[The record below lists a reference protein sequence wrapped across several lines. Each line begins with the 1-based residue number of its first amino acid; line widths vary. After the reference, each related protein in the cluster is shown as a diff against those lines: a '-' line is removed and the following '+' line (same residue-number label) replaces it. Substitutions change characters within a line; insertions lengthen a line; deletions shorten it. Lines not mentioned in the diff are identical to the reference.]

1 MSRRVILVTGAT
13 GFIGKSLVRQL
24 LPDERYKTIC
34 LVRKTSKIDFL
45 IKMGV
50 ETIVGDICDF
60 AGMERV
66 FKEVRPDIIVH
77 AAAKVSETNEKELY
91 SHNVEGTRNICE
103 LCFVYN
109 VERLIYLSS
118 VSVLSGNGDVPLTES
133 LPYKASNHYGK
144 SKIEAERVVFDYRK
158 KGLPVSI
165 LRPCMVYGEDEPHA
179 LDKIFRL
186 AEKRR
191 IPILNIPEMDS
202 KLHLVY
208 VENVTDALI
217 LAIEKEEALTG
228 TFMIADKEV
237 ITLRKFLEIIYDA
250 LEKGTPPVMP
260 RWLVRSLMI
269 FSPFHSRIRG
279 IFKDRVYDITRAE
292 DELGYEPAISTEEGL
307 RRTVRYW
314 REAEHVKN

>member
-1 MSRRVILVTGAT
+1 MSRRVIFVTGAT
-13 GFIGKSLVRQL
+13 GFIGKSLVRRL

-45 IKMGV
+45 VKNNV
-50 ETIVGDICDF
+50 KTIAGDVCDF
-60 AGMERV
+60 AGMERF
-66 FKEVRPDIIVH
+66 FKEVRPDIVVH
-77 AAAKVSETNEKELY
+77 AAAKVSETNETELY
-91 SHNVEGTRNICE
+91 NYNVTGTRNICE

-109 VERLIYLSS
+109 IEKLIYLSS
-118 VSVLSGNGDVPLTES
+118 VSVLSGNPDVPLTEC

-144 SKIEAERVVFDYRK
+144 SKIEAERVVLDCRK
-158 KGLPVSI
+158 KGLQVSI

-179 LDKIFRL
+179 LDKILRL

-191 IPILNIPEMDS
+191 IPILNIPGMDS

-208 VENVTDALI
+208 VENVTDALM
-217 LAIEKEEALTG
+217 LALEKKEALSG

-237 ITLRKFLEIIYDA
+237 ITLRKFLEIIYDE
-250 LEKGTPPVMP
+250 LGKGVPPVIP
-260 RWLVRSLMI
+260 RWLVNCLMI
-269 FSPFHSRIRG
+269 FPPFHARIRG

-292 DELGYEPAISTEEGL
+292 DELGYDPEISTEEGL